1 MVRNDLLCN
10 NDSEFVCICQQN
22 AGNLLKYY
30 ILCNELIELDELPV
44 IEMNIRRV
52 NLSARLHTNE
62 TYESYFKRRIAA
74 VVSNYCEQQ
83 ADECMAAT
91 LRLKKEN
98 VVLLNIKPNSLQSTI
113 IGFVITK
120 SQRRSVLSTMTILD
134 STKVKYVLS
143 AQLAALSRILGGV
156 RIEQVEMVIMKKYRD
171 TDSGETTQRDNL
183 GLLVILSITAA
194 FLTTTYTVA
203 AIRVC
208 RSCYAKRQA
217 KKRASKL
224 NKTSETPNYGT
235 CIQPKQNEM
244 HRNYEIHSTIKT
256 KTFERNNP
264 NNLNSGE
271 IAVMDLHQMRRMFQ
285 CDPSQLPAEEALA
298 LSTTSNDLFVM
309 YAAKFFKES
318 KLQINDSQP
327 KNKIRQSR
335 KTEAENKNFSLL
347 HKTDKISQKTRD
359 IVEVPQKYTNI
370 LAKNEEIV
378 GAFSPSDTNSITYF
392 YQSEYEFSNQQDK
405 VLPIP
410 IWNQLTVEE
419 PSQSTC
425 NQPETTSELTN
436 SNSKK
441 LTIDEHLETIQNQL
455 AIGNES
461 TWLPNKESRDKSYS
475 LTSSFSESSFDE
487 ANHCNAETI
496 NLELFHQSNRETK
509 RGIKTEIV
517 GLKRVSLTDKSNYPQ
532 PEYSDCFT
540 KDDKHIHFIRKSQT
554 AHQFDNWSSESDDE
568 GGDVYHKLSEADEEK
583 ETDRNLE
590 LASVIYAEKVKDFI
604 EDSKT
609 SQNEK
614 NFELNSN
621 IQSFTYTKQIKI
633 NAGETYYELQKS
645 SIPPN
650 SLNLSSISNKFT
662 SKEFVS
668 FSSTDDLK

>member
-1 MVRNDLLCN
+1 MIRPGCNLTNRFPLATATLANSIRLASDPSANDGSIRSVKLRQSAINAAAAINITTTTTTTTKSTTTIFNTSAMVRNDLLCN

-22 AGNLLKYY
+22 AGFRKGSAVTYGFSIPTKQVERGEEDVKLKRLSENLKVDKIQLQETDGTDARMCIQFPK
-30 ILCNELIELDELPV
+30 ILVLDELPV

-91 LRLKKEN
+91 LRLKRFIKISLYTAVIFDSKFPIHRKNGYQNSGSSYHMKEN

-208 RSCYAKRQA
+208 R
-217 KKRASKL
+217 
-224 NKTSETPNYGT
+224 
-235 CIQPKQNEM
+235 
-244 HRNYEIHSTIKT
+244 
-256 KTFERNNP
+256 
-264 NNLNSGE
+264 E

-298 LSTTSNDLFVM
+298 LSTTSNDLF
-309 YAAKFFKES
+309 
-318 KLQINDSQP
+318 
-327 KNKIRQSR
+327 
-335 KTEAENKNFSLL
+335 
-347 HKTDKISQKTRD
+347 
-359 IVEVPQKYTNI
+359 
-370 LAKNEEIV
+370 
-378 GAFSPSDTNSITYF
+378 
-392 YQSEYEFSNQQDK
+392 SEYEFSNQQDK

-517 GLKRVSLTDKSNYPQ
+517 GLKD
-532 PEYSDCFT
+532 
-540 KDDKHIHFIRKSQT
+540 
-554 AHQFDNWSSESDDE
+554 ESDDE